1 MTITYMKLADSSLTY
16 MKLADP
22 SLEHVAY
29 IVKTSIHLNN
39 NLVNNSHS
47 MRRTT
52 CAILPSPGCAK
63 YRHPIKQQTL
73 TQTVSWCGS
82 AQIHNE
88 FMHIVLM
95 ETNQYVKTLNIL
107 RLPGKQNRKYF
118 IQPTVNKYY
127 KPHCIKAHMS
137 KTLQRNYQQENHSFN
152 YCTSTVGC
160 NPFPISSVC
169 LFGCSVAC
177 RLYWRTFTQSI

>member
-1 MTITYMKLADSSLTY
+1 MKLADSSLTY

-82 AQIHNE
+82 A
-88 FMHIVLM
+88 
-95 ETNQYVKTLNIL
+95 
-107 RLPGKQNRKYF
+107 
-118 IQPTVNKYY
+118 
-127 KPHCIKAHMS
+127 
-137 KTLQRNYQQENHSFN
+137 
-152 YCTSTVGC
+152 
-160 NPFPISSVC
+160 
-169 LFGCSVAC
+169 
-177 RLYWRTFTQSI
+177 